1 MNNLLD
7 FSFNDENF
15 IMKAILLAIEK
26 CINTLNTIDCDLFQ
40 VSNFCPNAIGT
51 AKADLMDALQ
61 SLYTARSWAKDAADL
76 QDTSLDRLPYLDPMD
91 TVLKLIDFANT
102 IIAQSMDVPF
112 CEPDDPAM
120 DAFVK
125 SDKNYLL
132 SDASTLLND
141 AMKCVE
147 KVAEVHGEKKAV
159 NA

>member
-15 IMKAILLAIEK
+15 VMKAILLAIEK
-26 CINTLNTIDCDLFQ
+26 CINALNTIDCDLFK

-61 SLYTARSWAKDAADL
+61 SLYTARSWAKDAADV
-76 QDTSLDRLPYLDPMD
+76 QTTGEQLPYIDPMD
-91 TVLKLIDFANT
+91 TVLKLIGFANT
-102 IIAQSMDVPF
+102 IVTQSMDVPF

-120 DAFVK
+120 EAFVK
-125 SDKNYLL
+125 SEKNFLLADASILL
-132 SDASTLLND
+132 SDA
-141 AMKCVE
+141 AKCIE
-147 KVAEVHGEKKAV
+147 KAAEVQEEKKAV